1 MNQQPLVI
9 HDFFTFPGGG
19 ERVVMELASSF
30 GADIWTGQ
38 FRSDAFPEGY
48 LGMVNLVDLNAPDLS
63 PTWLKF
69 SQIAQYWWIF
79 AQIPFQESPWTI
91 FSGSLS
97 LLAHDRIM
105 GPKLLYCHTPPRI
118 IYDLKRYYLHQVSP
132 AALPGFKILTVL
144 YRRAYEKALRAMDCV
159 VVNSLTVQ
167 KRLKQFT
174 GMDSQVVY
182 PPCNTEGF
190 HWEGQEDYYISTA
203 RLDPLKRVDLV
214 VRAFLT
220 MPDKKLI
227 IISGGSDQ
235 SNIKM
240 LAENASN
247 ISVLGW
253 VSEQLLRKLVGRCIA
268 TLYLPCDEDF
278 GISPVE
284 SMAAGKPVIGVAE
297 GGLLETV
304 IPGRTGVLLSP
315 PPGVDALVD
324 AVQKMDG
331 QRALEMRHDCEM
343 QARQFDRRIFLD
355 KMRSIMSQWVAMG
368 SNL

>member
-19 ERVVMELASSF
+19 ERVVLELASSL

-48 LGMVNLVDLNAPDLS
+48 LGMVKLVDLNAPELS

-69 SQIAQYWWIF
+69 SRIAQYWWKF
-79 AQIPFQESPWTI
+79 VQIPLQEPPWTI

-97 LLAHDRIM
+97 LLAHARII

-118 IYDLKRYYLHQVSP
+118 IYDLKHYYLHQVSP
-132 AALPGFKILTVL
+132 AALPGFIALTVL

-159 VVNSLTVQ
+159 VVNSQTVQ

-182 PPCNTEGF
+182 PPCNTEAF

-203 RLDPLKRVDLV
+203 RLDPLKRVDFV
-214 VRAFLT
+214 VRAFLN

-227 IISGGSDQ
+227 VVSGGSDE
-235 SNIKM
+235 IKINK

-253 VSEQLLRKLVGRCIA
+253 VSENMLRKLIGRCIA

-304 IPGRTGVLLSP
+304 VPDQTGILLEP
-315 PPGVDALVD
+315 PPTVDAIMT
-324 AVQKMDG
+324 AVCNLTPK
-331 QRALEMRHDCEM
+331 RALEMRSACERR
-343 QARQFDRRIFLD
+343 ARLFTREIFLE
-355 KMRSIMSQWVAMG
+355 KIRGLIALPM
-368 SNL
+368 